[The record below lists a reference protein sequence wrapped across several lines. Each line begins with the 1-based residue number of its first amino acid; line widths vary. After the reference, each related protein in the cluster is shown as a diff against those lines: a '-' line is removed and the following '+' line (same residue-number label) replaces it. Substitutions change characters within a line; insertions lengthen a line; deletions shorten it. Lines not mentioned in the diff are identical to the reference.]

1 MTDRVILHVDC
12 NSFFASVEASLNPA
26 LKNVPMAVCGSVEDR
41 HGIVLA
47 KNELAK
53 KYGIATAETVFSA
66 KRKCRELVI
75 CEPHYDL
82 YEEFS
87 KRANAI
93 YAEYTD
99 LVEPFGIDESWLDV
113 TASGYL
119 GTGEEIAE
127 KIRQRVKSELG
138 ITVSI
143 GVSFNKVFAKL
154 GSDYKKPDAITVI
167 SRENF
172 KSIVY
177 PLPASDLLFVGKRT
191 YEELKRIGI
200 RTVGDLASLSP
211 EVLKSK
217 FGKQGLMLSAYARGE
232 DNSPV
237 EVSDKDDI
245 KSVSQGY
252 TFNRDL
258 TDLEDCRAGIDYL
271 SLRIAERMRAHG
283 QNCLGV
289 AITVKDPN
297 MRSLQ
302 RQRTLKYA
310 TSDSREIAE
319 VAFEL
324 LKSEW
329 AVGRVVRMITVH
341 AINLVKAD
349 CATMQLDFFSEGIDE
364 DLKKRSKREVAIDE
378 IRKKYG
384 DDGILIGSVINT
396 DFGIL
401 KKRKKP

>member
-12 NSFFASVEASLNPA
+12 NSFFASVEASRNPA
-26 LKNVPMAVCGSVEDR
+26 LRNVPMAVCGSVEDR

-47 KNELAK
+47 KNEIAK
-53 KYGIATAETVFSA
+53 KYGITTAETVFSA
-66 KRKCRELVI
+66 KRKCKDLVI

-93 YAEYTD
+93 YADYTD
-99 LVEPFGIDESWLDV
+99 LIEPFGIDESWLDV

-119 GTGEEIAE
+119 GSGEEIAE
-127 KIRQRVKSELG
+127 KIRKRVKEELG
-138 ITVSI
+138 ITVSV

-154 GSDYKKPDAITVI
+154 GSDYKKPDAVTVI
-167 SRENF
+167 SRDNF
-172 KSIVY
+172 KEIVY
-177 PLPASDLLFVGKRT
+177 PLPASDLLFVGRRT
-191 YEELKRIGI
+191 SEELRRMGI
-200 RTVGDLASLSP
+200 RTVGELASISAG
-211 EVLKSK
+211 VLKGK
-217 FGKQGLMLSAYARGE
+217 FGKQGVLLSVYARGE

-258 TDLEDCRAGIDYL
+258 TTLEDCRAGIDYL
-271 SLRIAERMRAHG
+271 SLRIAEKLRAHG

-289 AITVKDPN
+289 AITIKDPN

-302 RQRTLKYA
+302 RQRALKYA
-310 TSDSREIAE
+310 SSDSRDIAML
-319 VAFEL
+319 AYEL
-324 LKSEW
+324 LENEW

-349 CATMQLDFFSEGIDE
+349 FATQQLDFFGESSDVDITR
-364 DLKKRSKREVAIDE
+364 KNKREVAIDE
-378 IRKKYG
+378 IRKKFG
-384 DDGILIGSVINT
+384 DDGILTGSVINT

-401 KKRKKP
+401 KKKKKP

>member
-1 MTDRVILHVDC
+1 MTEKVILHVDC
-12 NSFFASVEASLNPA
+12 NSFFASVEASLNPE
-26 LKNVPMAVCGSVEDR
+26 LKNVPMAVCGSVEER

-47 KNELAK
+47 KNEPAK
-53 KYGIATAETVFSA
+53 KYGIVTAETVYSA
-66 KRKCRELVI
+66 KRKCPNLVI
-75 CEPHYDL
+75 CEPHYGL

-93 YAEYTD
+93 YADYTD
-99 LVEPFGIDESWLDV
+99 LIEPFGIDESWLDV

-127 KIRQRVKSELG
+127 MIRQRVKRELG

-167 SRENF
+167 SRDNF

-177 PLPASDLLFVGKRT
+177 PLPANELLFVGKRT
-191 YEELKRIGI
+191 YDELRRMGI
-200 RTVGDLASLSP
+200 RTVGELAAISP
-211 EVLKSK
+211 EVLRSR
-217 FGKQGLMLSAYARGE
+217 FGKQGDMLSAYARGE
-232 DNSPV
+232 DTSPV
-237 EVSDKDDI
+237 ECGDADDV

-258 TDLEDCRAGIDYL
+258 TTLEDCRAGIDYL
-271 SLRIAERMRAHG
+271 SLRIAERLRSHG

-297 MRSLQ
+297 LRSVQ
-302 RQRTLKYA
+302 RQKPLKYA
-310 TSDSREIAE
+310 TSNSRDIAAS
-319 VAFEL
+319 AFEL
-324 LKSEW
+324 LKDEW
-329 AVGRVVRMITVH
+329 MPGKILRMITVH
-341 AINLVKAD
+341 AINLVRED
-349 CATMQLDFFSEGIDE
+349 MSTQQLDFFGETKDADI
-364 DLKKRSKREVAIDE
+364 KKNSKREIAIDK
-378 IRKKYG
+378 IRRRFG
-384 DDGILIGSVINT
+384 DDGILTGSVINT

-401 KKRKKP
+401 KKRKK